1 MGYLVG
7 ENACKKAGL
16 CVIINGMQAIEF
28 KNVSFFYGSEDS
40 RTEVLKNFSLTI
52 KQGSFVALLGRNG
65 SGKSTCAKLI
75 NGLLTPSEGR
85 VTVFGMDTAEK
96 DNLFEIRKRAG
107 MVFQNPDN
115 QQIASIVEDDVA
127 FGPENIGLDRDEI
140 KRRID
145 FALKVTGTD
154 AFRDS
159 QVARL
164 SGGQKQRVAIAGAI
178 AIEPDILILDES
190 TSMLD
195 PKGRQEVMQVVR
207 ALNKEKG
214 MTVIDITHYM
224 DEAVEAD
231 EVLILGGG
239 VVKAQ
244 GTPEQI
250 FAKKDIIAECG
261 LELPRS
267 AKIAESLK
275 LAGLP
280 IGDGILTKESLS
292 EKLCELLRKI

>member
-1 MGYLVG
+1 
-7 ENACKKAGL
+7 
-16 CVIINGMQAIEF
+16 MQAVEF
-28 KNVSFFYGSEDS
+28 KNVSFGYGEEDS
-40 RTEVLKNFSLTI
+40 RAEVLRDFSLTI
-52 KQGSFVALLGRNG
+52 EKGSFIALLGRNG

-75 NGLLTPSEGR
+75 NGLLTPNSGT
-85 VTVFGMDTAEK
+85 VTVFGMDTAKRE
-96 DNLFEIRKRAG
+96 NLFEIRKRAG

-127 FGPENIGLDRDEI
+127 FGPENIGLSREEI
-140 KRRID
+140 KERID
-145 FALKVTGTD
+145 YALKVTGTES
-154 AFRDS
+154 FRHA
-159 QVARL
+159 QVSRL

-178 AIEPDILILDES
+178 AINPDILILDES

-207 ALNKEKG
+207 ALNKERG

-231 EVLILGGG
+231 LVCVMGKGVILA
-239 VVKAQ
+239 K
-244 GTPEQI
+244 GTPEEV
-250 FAKKDIIAECG
+250 FSKKEIIKSCG
-261 LELPRS
+261 LELPVS

-275 LAGLP
+275 EAGLP
-280 IGDGILTKESLS
+280 LGDGILTKESLS